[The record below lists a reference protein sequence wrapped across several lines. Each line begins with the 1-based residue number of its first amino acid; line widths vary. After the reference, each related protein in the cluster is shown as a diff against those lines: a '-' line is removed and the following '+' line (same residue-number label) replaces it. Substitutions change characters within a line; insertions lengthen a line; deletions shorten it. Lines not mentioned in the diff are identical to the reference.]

1 MKKEKIEL
9 EMVLDLAKAKGYKVE
24 FVLGGK
30 AQWLK
35 LSKEDDYFI
44 GSTLYECYCWL
55 EG

>member
-1 MKKEKIEL
+1 MKKEDITL
-9 EMVLDLAKAKGYKVE
+9 IMVLDLAKAKGYKFE

-30 AQWLK
+30 VKWLK

-44 GSTLYECYCWL
+44 VSSLYECYCWL